1 MSDQDQDITAAAAAT
16 PIQTVAPYVVELS
29 GKVLFGD
36 IWERPGLSPRD
47 RSLATCTVLIS
58 KFRTDELRF
67 HLGRALDNGVTR
79 EEIGELIT
87 HLVFYCGWPVANSA
101 CQIAAEVFA
110 ARDAAEGS

>member
-1 MSDQDQDITAAAAAT
+1 MSDASDKNPAAVPASAM
-16 PIQTVAPYVVELS
+16 QTVAPYLVELS
-29 GKVLFGD
+29 GTVLFGD

-47 RSLATCTVLIS
+47 RSLATITVLMS

-87 HLVFYCGWPVANSA
+87 HLVFYCGWPIGNNA

-110 ARDAAEGS
+110 ARDASG